1 MPSILIVDDLISI
14 HEMLEAVIQPT
25 GYATA
30 FATDGEKALTKY
42 KADKFD
48 LVLADIDM
56 KPMDGI
62 TLLKNLKHFDPAVVV
77 IIMTAYAS
85 TESAIQ
91 ALKFGAFDYLQKPFK
106 VDELIQTLKRAM
118 EFRRIAAEREAVRT
132 SGAPFVAKASDFET
146 RFPGSSQP
154 IKRLITQLKK
164 LATTSTNVLIT
175 GELGAGHEVAAELLH
190 NAGNRAGSPFVSID
204 CRLNT
209 PEILRDGLLGPEG
222 SGGKWIQQAKG
233 GTFFLQ
239 HVQQLQKQT
248 QVALVSVLR
257 NNAHQFRLVCA
268 TEEDLEKLTEEGRF
282 NEELFYRI
290 AAIPVHMPSL
300 RERLDDLPALLKDVA
315 TRAANPQFDP
325 RQMEFTEDAIA
336 TLRSYR
342 WPGNLAEFTQFVSQ
356 IISTS
361 ETRVITSA
369 QLPLRVHDLKAWPP
383 LADYLA
389 GQEKQYFARVL
400 HACRG
405 DKAKAAKVLGV
416 EVSRLDPPPAS

>member
-30 FATDGEKALTKY
+30 FATDGEKALVRY
-42 KADKFD
+42 KAEKFD

-62 TLLKNLKHFDPAVVV
+62 TLLKNLKIYDPSVVV

-118 EFRRIAAEREAVRT
+118 DFRRITAEREALRT
-132 SGAPFVAKASDFET
+132 SGAPPAAKPGDFEA
-146 RFPGSSQP
+146 RFPGESAP
-154 IKRLITQLKK
+154 IKRLLAQLRK

-175 GELGAGHEVAAELLH
+175 GELGAGHEIAAELIH
-190 NAGNRAGSPFVSID
+190 NASNRAGSPLVSLD
-204 CRLNT
+204 CQLTT
-209 PEILRDGLLGPEG
+209 PEALRDGLLGTDG
-222 SGGKWIQQAKG
+222 TGGKWVQQAKG

-239 HVQQLQKQT
+239 KVQYLHKQI
-248 QVALVSVLR
+248 QIALVSVLR
-257 NNAHQFRLVCA
+257 NNAHQFRLICA
-268 TEEDLEKLTEEGRF
+268 TEDDLEKLTEEGKF
-282 NEELFYRI
+282 HEELFYRI
-290 AAIPVHMPSL
+290 AAIPVHMPPL
-300 RERLDDLPALLKDVA
+300 RERTDDLPALLKDVA
-315 TRAANPQFDP
+315 LRCANPEFDA
-325 RQMEFTEDAIA
+325 RQMEFTDDAISA
-336 TLRSYR
+336 LRSYR
-342 WPGNLAEFTQFVSQ
+342 WPGNLAEFNQFITQV
-356 IISTS
+356 ISTS

-369 QLPLRVHDLKAWPP
+369 QLPLKVHEVKNWPA

-389 GQEKQYFARVL
+389 GQEKLYLARVL

-405 DKAKAAKVLGV
+405 DKAKAAAVLGV
-416 EVSRLDPPPAS
+416 DLAKLG